1 MCNVLTISAQGD
13 IRFGFQLSP
22 SFSWM
27 STNDNKITPSGTNLG
42 LKLGMIGEYYFAEN
56 YAFSTGLGFS
66 FNSGGTL
73 LHEYA
78 GNYWT
83 KSDLPANLAD
93 TLRAGSKL
101 KYGVQYLEIPIGLK
115 MRTREF
121 GYIRYFLEP
130 GVQLGIKTQARG
142 VINDPTQSGE
152 NEEKFDISKEVNS
165 LYMSWGVGGG
175 IEYSISENTSLMAGL
190 GFQIG
195 FTDVSDDNGT
205 VFDPRGNRKEDSK
218 GIINAITLRLGILF

>member
-1 MCNVLTISAQGD
+1 MCNVLTISAQDD

-27 STNDNKITPSGTNLG
+27 STNNNKINPSGTNLG
-42 LKLGMIGEYYFAEN
+42 LKLGMIGEYLIGEN
-56 YAFSTGLGFS
+56 YAFSTGLGFA

-73 LHEYA
+73 LHDY
-78 GNYWT
+78 GGQYWR
-83 KSDLPANLAD
+83 KSDLPSTLD
-93 TLRAGSKL
+93 TLSNGSKL

-115 MRTREF
+115 MRTNEF

-130 GVQLGIKTQARG
+130 GISIGIKTQARG
-142 VINDPTQSGE
+142 VINDPGQSGE
-152 NEEKFDISKEVNS
+152 NEEKFNIAKEVNGI
-165 LYMSWGVGGG
+165 YMSWGVGGG
-175 IEYSISENTSLMAGL
+175 IEYSLSTSTSLIAGL

-205 VFDPRGNRKEDSK
+205 VFDPRGNRSEDAK
-218 GIINAITLRLGILF
+218 AIINAITIRLGILF

>member
-1 MCNVLTISAQGD
+1 MCNVLTISAQDD

-27 STNDNKITPSGTNLG
+27 STNNNKINPSGTNLG
-42 LKLGMIGEYYFAEN
+42 LKLGMIGEYLIGEN
-56 YAFSTGLGFS
+56 YAFSTGLGFA

-73 LHEYA
+73 LHDY
-78 GNYWT
+78 GGQYWK
-83 KSDLPANLAD
+83 KSDLPSTLD
-93 TLRAGSKL
+93 TLSNGSKL

-115 MRTREF
+115 MRTNEF

-130 GVQLGIKTQARG
+130 GISIGIKTQARG
-142 VINDPTQSGE
+142 VINDPSQSGE
-152 NEEKFDISKEVNS
+152 NEEKFNIAKEVNGIY
-165 LYMSWGVGGG
+165 LSWGVGGG
-175 IEYSISENTSLMAGL
+175 IEYSLSTSTSLIAGL

-205 VFDPRGNRKEDSK
+205 VFDPRGNRSEDAK
-218 GIINAITLRLGILF
+218 AIINAITIRLGILF